1 MAGTGGSETIHIS
14 AKSPQLQPLLQP
26 LPSLLPGGLQ
36 ALALLAQE
44 PQSTGQLA
52 GVCGVQGRNGL
63 ALSLQLLQPGQDDRQ
78 KVKPRLLL
86 PPPSSPLPWS
96 FILER

>member
-1 MAGTGGSETIHIS
+1 MAGTGSSETIHIS
-14 AKSPQLQPLLQP
+14 AKSPQLQPLLQL

-44 PQSTGQLA
+44 PQSTGQFT
-52 GVCGVQGRNGL
+52 GVRGVQGRNGL

-78 KVKPRLLL
+78 KVKPCPLL
-86 PPPSSPLPWS
+86 PPPSSPLLWA
-96 FILER
+96 FILEL